1 MTKLNL
7 VIDTSLRQGSHC
19 NFAYSFEKININQ
32 YSMVQLKSLYI
43 HHENDVNKIFN
54 DQQETEVNRTF
65 LKPLHVHCSLLNKD
79 YNFFN
84 SKKSDVLAII
94 YPPVYAPR
102 NAAVTFVHKMDF
114 EKGKTICPNNY
125 MQVQL
130 THSNGEIVEK
140 RGKFYVVYEFQF
152 S

>member
-19 NFAYSFEKININQ
+19 DFAYSFEKININQ

-84 SKKSDVLAII
+84 SKKIRCSSSYLSACIRTSERSSDFC
-94 YPPVYAPR
+94 
-102 NAAVTFVHKMDF
+102 T
-114 EKGKTICPNNY
+114 
-125 MQVQL
+125 
-130 THSNGEIVEK
+130 
-140 RGKFYVVYEFQF
+140 
-152 S
+152 